1 MFAKSKILAA
11 LATSL
16 LAIAGFASAQYGMPD
31 FSGVDFNA
39 IVAAQSAQTQADINA
54 IMGQALQ
61 QRGPEIQAA
70 YQQCLQAGYYCGR
83 SFEEYA
89 LEYVSTNGF
98 SDGGAWA
105 RQQQA
110 NAAALGQ
117 AWRGVQAAEAASA
130 AAISGLNGSF
140 IANSQEMGNVIVG
153 NATYYGPQGSAVLPY
168 GWQPNAYYQHQ
179 GQSYYVDYSG
189 QYYWVDPNN
198 SGWMYPINQGR

>member
-1 MFAKSKILAA
+1 MIHSLKAA

-16 LAIAGFASAQYGMPD
+16 FALFASAFGQYGMPE
-31 FSGVDFNA
+31 GNVDWYGLVN
-39 IVAAQSAQTQADINA
+39 AQSAQTQAYING

-70 YQQCLQAGYYCGR
+70 YQQCLQTGYYCGT
-83 SFEEYA
+83 FEEYA

-98 SDGGAWA
+98 TDGGAWQ

-110 NAAALGQ
+110 NTAALGQ
-117 AWRGVQAAEAASA
+117 AWQGVHAAEATSA
-130 AAISGLNGSF
+130 AAISGLNSNF
-140 IANSQEMGNVIVG
+140 IANSQEMSNVIVG

-168 GWQPNAYYQHQ
+168 GWQLNAYYQHQ
-179 GQSYYVDYSG
+179 GQTYYVDYSG

-198 SGWMYPINQGR
+198 SGWMYPISQGQ